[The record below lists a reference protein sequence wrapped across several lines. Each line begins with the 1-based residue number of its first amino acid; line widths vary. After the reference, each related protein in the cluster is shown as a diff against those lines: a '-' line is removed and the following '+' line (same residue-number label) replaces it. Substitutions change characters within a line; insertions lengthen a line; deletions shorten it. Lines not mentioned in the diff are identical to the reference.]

1 MKLDRAEIVKL
12 FGNIVFIFTF
22 PGLFENA
29 DCQMSTARRV
39 PMTARLL
46 VYLKIHALCLQPSH
60 LTLSPCFTSVKPKAD
75 YYPFFA
81 LMLRR
86 DRLTG
91 PL

>member
-39 PMTARLL
+39 PMTE
-46 VYLKIHALCLQPSH
+46 IHALCLQPSH
-60 LTLSPCFTSVKPKAD
+60 LTLSPCFTSEKPKAD